1 MEESNNGWPRSIQRR
16 LHRQLKEG
24 EGLLASAAANK
35 GATART
41 AGGLIE
47 PLACAG
53 ASIDRQTER
62 DGQTKNDHSDI
73 KIFKR
78 KKAAACRGRQALR
91 ESSVSVPHYSLMAV
105 KRVNL
110 F

>member
-1 MEESNNGWPRSIQRR
+1 MPSSPQIMEESNNGWPRSIQRR
-16 LHRQLKEG
+16 LHRRLKEG

-53 ASIDRQTER
+53 SSIDRQTER
-62 DGQTKNDHSDI
+62 DGQTKMTTATSKFSKD
-73 KIFKR
+73 R
-78 KKAAACRGRQALR
+78 KQQLARGDGL
-91 ESSVSVPHYSLMAV
+91 
-105 KRVNL
+105 
-110 F
+110 

>member
-16 LHRQLKEG
+16 LHRRLKEG

-53 ASIDRQTER
+53 SSIDRQTER
-62 DGQTKNDHSDI
+62 DGQTKMTTATHQN
-73 KIFKR
+73 FQ
-78 KKAAACRGRQALR
+78 KK
-91 ESSVSVPHYSLMAV
+91 ESSSSQGETGFEGVIRLCASL
-105 KRVNL
+105 L
-110 F
+110 PDGF